1 MYHNLFIPGMTQF
14 WLLLKLEVNGTK
26 RGKSENGTFCPY
38 YILKS
43 KPIING
49 FRLLFFNHFGLVIK
63 AALDIGSTWARTP
76 WIWSNLSKM
85 NGIFGD
91 FFDIPI
97 SKGNNNEGL
106 SMGIVIWNGPM
117 YKNICKLSPFIVSSQ
132 SY

>member
-26 RGKSENGTFCPY
+26 RGKLENGAFCHY
-38 YILKS
+38 FTLKS

-49 FRLLFFNHFGLVIK
+49 FRPLFFNHFCLVIK
-63 AALDIGSTWARTP
+63 AALDIGSTGARTP
-76 WIWSNLSKM
+76 WIWINLSKM

-97 SKGNNNEGL
+97 SKGNNNEGV